1 MASFLKHLKELRN
14 VVSPP
19 KNYSLELADIT
30 NWFYEYISFT
40 KLNYVLVHH
49 ITSGVYTGT
58 IYLIVDNSKVFV
70 TSVETDELDADTVK
84 NLIIQN
90 LQI

>member
-1 MASFLKHLKELRN
+1 MASFLKHLKELKGM
-14 VVSPP
+14 VSPP
-19 KNYSLELADIT
+19 KNYNLELAEIT

-49 ITSGVYTGT
+49 IEDGIYTGNV
-58 IYLIVDNSKVFV
+58 YLLVDNSKVLV
-70 TSVETDELDADTVK
+70 TNVISSNLDPHVIKNRIVE
-84 NLIIQN
+84 N